1 MLQAKPL
8 KGQQLTSSMMD
19 DSVSIIRN
27 RVDGL
32 GVSEPVITKQGTNQ
46 IVVELPAVHNATQAA
61 KIIGQT
67 AQLELYD
74 LTPSLYG
81 PSIDAQQDAVPHTSL
96 FDLLTLVQTGPEGRA
111 VGLLPLQLADEE
123 ARRRPRAVRRRA
135 EARPVVISLEPQKA
149 KTVTVKTGHGK
160 NAKTTTQVVKPGKTT
175 AGFPTGYQ
183 VLTAPNRTVVI
194 TCDSP
199 VRRRACPGVGTGLRL
214 PASPT
219 TTSSSTASTRST
231 RRARSRR

>member
-1 MLQAKPL
+1 MVAALAGVAFLAVPGSPGHRSLHEGLDIQGGLEVVLQAKPL

-46 IVVELPAVHNATQAA
+46 IVVELPAIHNATQAA
-61 KIIGQT
+61 QVIGQT

-96 FDLLTLVQTGPEGRA
+96 FDLLTLVQTGQKGAPSAYYLFNSRTKQIVAGPEQS
-111 VGLLPLQLADEE
+111 VGALKRD
-123 ARRRPRAVRRRA
+123 
-135 EARPVVISLEPQKA
+135 PVVIELKPQKA

-160 NAKTTTQVVKPGKTT
+160 NAKTTTHVVQPGKTT
-175 AGFPTGYQ
+175 E
-183 VLTAPNRTVVI
+183 
-194 TCDSP
+194 
-199 VRRRACPGVGTGLRL
+199 RL
-214 PASPT
+214 PDRLPGADRPEPDG
-219 TTSSSTASTRST
+219 RHLV
-231 RRARSRR
+231 

>member
-1 MLQAKPL
+1 MVAALAGVAFLAVPGSPGHRSLHEGLDIQGGLEVVLQAKPL

-46 IVVELPAVHNATQAA
+46 IVVELPAIHNATQAA
-61 KIIGQT
+61 QVIGQT

-96 FDLLTLVQTGPEGRA
+96 FDLLTLVQTGQKGAPSAYYLFNSRTKRLVAGPEQSVAALKR
-111 VGLLPLQLADEE
+111 D
-123 ARRRPRAVRRRA
+123 
-135 EARPVVISLEPQKA
+135 PVVIDAQAAEAEDRHRQDRQ
-149 KTVTVKTGHGK
+149 GQEREDD
-160 NAKTTTQVVKPGKTT
+160 NACRQ
-175 AGFPTGYQ
+175 AGQDDG
-183 VLTAPNRTVVI
+183 
-194 TCDSP
+194 
-199 VRRRACPGVGTGLRL
+199 RL
-214 PASPT
+214 PDRLPGADRPEPDG
-219 TTSSSTASTRST
+219 RHLV
-231 RRARSRR
+231 

>member
-1 MLQAKPL
+1 MVAALAGVAFLAVPGSPGHRSLHEGLDIQGGLEVVLQAKPL

-46 IVVELPAVHNATQAA
+46 IVVELPAIHNATQAA
-61 KIIGQT
+61 QVIGQT

-96 FDLLTLVQTGPEGRA
+96 FDLLTLVQTGQKGAPSAYYLFNSRTKQLVAGPEQSVAALKR
-111 VGLLPLQLADEE
+111 D
-123 ARRRPRAVRRRA
+123 
-135 EARPVVISLEPQKA
+135 PVVIDAQAAEGEDRHRQDRPRQEREDD
-149 KTVTVKTGHGK
+149 
-160 NAKTTTQVVKPGKTT
+160 NACRQ
-175 AGFPTGYQ
+175 AGQ
-183 VLTAPNRTVVI
+183 DDR
-194 TCDSP
+194 
-199 VRRRACPGVGTGLRL
+199 RL
-214 PASPT
+214 PDRLPGADRPEPDG
-219 TTSSSTASTRST
+219 RHLV
-231 RRARSRR
+231 